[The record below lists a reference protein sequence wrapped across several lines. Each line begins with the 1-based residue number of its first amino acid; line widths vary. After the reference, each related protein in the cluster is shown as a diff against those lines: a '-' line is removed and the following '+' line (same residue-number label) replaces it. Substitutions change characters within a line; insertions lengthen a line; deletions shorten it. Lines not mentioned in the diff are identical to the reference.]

1 MNYCYI
7 CHEFG
12 DSPLIQTCCTLVVH
26 RECLLRWIEKTG
38 NTSCAAC
45 QKKFPLDI
53 LLIVET
59 KKKQL
64 ERRNRFLECLYI
76 CHSVGYSVGL
86 CFAVLSI
93 ATKNYLQFCVGTGL
107 VAVNGLVVGLIC
119 VIARNPRAIVRSENT

>member
-7 CHEFG
+7 CHEIG
-12 DSPLIQTCCTLVVH
+12 DSPLIQTCRTLVVH

-38 NTSCAAC
+38 NTSCGAC
-45 QKKFPLDI
+45 QEKFPVDI
-53 LLIVET
+53 LLTAET

-64 ERRNRFLECLYI
+64 ERRSRFLEWLHI

-93 ATKNYLQFCVGTGL
+93 ATRNYLQFCIGIGL
-107 VAVNGLVVGLIC
+107 VGVNGLVIGLIC
-119 VIARNPRAIVRSENT
+119 VLTRNPRATVRNENR